1 MLDVLQVEARKAAE
15 LINKHQFVRIFS
27 HYDADGISSASI
39 LGAALFRND
48 IQFQVSF
55 LNGLREPVDTG
66 SDELVVFQDMGSG
79 QPDIVSQV
87 DSDVVIADHHYPSG
101 KMETE
106 KGFAHVNPHLAG
118 IDGTYEL
125 SASGVAYVIANQLD
139 NNADLSGLV
148 LAGIYGDKQKITGGN
163 AEIVNESVTE
173 GYITKKTG
181 LNLHSGKVG
190 EVLSLSTEPFLDFYD
205 NEEELK
211 EFLESLNIGEDADI
225 DQLSGDEIQKLS
237 NATVLRVL
245 KQGGFEGSVDGFV
258 GKKFVLNNEAVQN
271 PVMLSEVIDSC
282 GRASEFGTGF
292 SICLRDENYVDRG
305 FELWKK
311 FKMELLEEIK
321 KRKNE
326 LEEGEAVRYIIMEDA
341 PTTSPIAT
349 VFSRYLFS
357 DKPLLVANLK
367 KNAAKISSRSNAR
380 IAEKV
385 DLAEIMQNAA
395 QKVGGRGGGHK
406 VAAGA
411 NIEPDRLDEFIR
423 EVDRLVSQS
432 FQQ

>member
-15 LINKHQFVRIFS
+15 LINKHQFVRIFA

-39 LGAALFRND
+39 LGAALFRDD

-55 LNGLREPVDTG
+55 LNGLRDSVD
-66 SDELVVFQDMGSG
+66 SDPHELVVFQDMGSG

-87 DSDVVIADHHYPSG
+87 DSDVVVADHHYPSG
-101 KMETE
+101 KVETE
-106 KGFAHVNPHLAG
+106 KGFVHVNPHLAG

-125 SASGVAYVIANQLD
+125 SASGVAYVIANQLG
-139 NNADLSGLV
+139 NNTDLSGLV
-148 LAGIYGDKQKITGGN
+148 LTGIYGDKQKITGGN
-163 AEIVNESVTE
+163 AEIIKEGVQE
-173 GYITKKTG
+173 GYIGEKNG
-181 LNLHSGKVG
+181 LNLHSGKIS
-190 EVLSLSTEPFLDFYD
+190 EVLSFSTEPYLDFYD
-205 NEEELK
+205 NEEELN
-211 EFLESLNIGEDADI
+211 EFLENLKIDKDKEIDHLN
-225 DQLSGDEIQKLS
+225 GDELQKLS
-237 NATVLRVL
+237 NAIVLRIL

-258 GKKFVLNNEAVQN
+258 GKKFVLNNEVVSNAI
-271 PVMLSEVIDSC
+271 MLSEIVDSC

-292 SICLRDENYVDRG
+292 SICLRDKNYVDRG
-305 FELWKK
+305 FELWRE
-311 FKMELLEEIK
+311 FKIELLEEIK

-326 LEEGEAVRYIIMEDA
+326 FKDGESIRYIIMEDA

-349 VFSRYLFS
+349 VLSRYVFS

-367 KNAAKISSRSNAR
+367 KNTAKLSSRTNSR
-380 IAEKV
+380 VAESV
-385 DLAEIMQNAA
+385 NLADIMHKAA
-395 QKVGGRGGGHK
+395 EKVGGRGGGHK

-411 NIEPDRLDEFIR
+411 NIDPDKVDEFIK

>member
-1 MLDVLQVEARKAAE
+1 MLDVLQVEAKKAAE
-15 LINKHQFVRIFS
+15 LINKHQFVRIFT

-55 LNGLREPVDTG
+55 LNGLRDPVDTNA
-66 SDELVVFQDMGSG
+66 DELVVFQDMGSG
-79 QPDIVSQV
+79 QSDIVSQV

-101 KMETE
+101 KFETE
-106 KGFAHVNPHLAG
+106 KGFVHVNPHLAG

-125 SASGVAYVIANQLD
+125 SASGVAYVIANQLGD
-139 NNADLSGLV
+139 NTDLSGLALV
-148 LAGIYGDKQKITGGN
+148 GIYGDKQKITGGN
-163 AEIVNESVTE
+163 AEIMNEGVRN
-173 GYITKKTG
+173 GYITEKKG
-181 LNLHSGKVG
+181 LNLHSGKIS
-190 EVLSLSTEPFLDFYD
+190 EVLSLSTEPYLDFYES
-205 NEEELK
+205 EEELK
-211 EFLESLNIGEDADI
+211 GFLESLKIDEDKEI
-225 DQLSGDEIQKLS
+225 DQLNGEEVQKLS
-237 NATVLRVL
+237 NAIVLRVL
-245 KQGGFEGSVDGFV
+245 KLGGFEGSVDGFV
-258 GKKFVLNNEAVQN
+258 GKKFILNNEVLSNAVT
-271 PVMLSEVIDSC
+271 LSEIVDSC

-292 SICLRDENYVDRG
+292 SICLRDENYVDSG
-305 FELWKK
+305 FELWRK
-311 FKMELLEEIK
+311 FKIELLEEIK
-321 KRKNE
+321 KRKSE
-326 LEEGEAVRYIIMEDA
+326 LEEGESIRYIVMEDA

-349 VFSRYLFS
+349 VFSRYIFS

-385 DLAEIMQNAA
+385 DLAEIMHEAA

-411 NIEPDRLDEFIR
+411 NIEPDKMDEFIK

-432 FQQ
+432 LQQ